1 MGTDK
6 VDKSRR
12 RFLKTG
18 MAGGAGLIVAVY
30 FATGGEQIKTSS
42 ELWNNKADNSAPNAW
57 LSIAKDGKVT
67 IRVNHTELGQ
77 GITTALPMIIAEE
90 LEARWDLVRF
100 EIAPAESV
108 YKNPLF
114 GTQMTAASTS
124 VKSSWDIL
132 RRAGATAREMLIAA
146 GAQNWNVPT
155 SECRAEKGS
164 VIHTP
169 SGRKLGFGSL
179 AQKAATLPTPKE
191 VRLKT
196 PDDFK
201 IIGQRIP
208 RLDTPLKTAGKAIFG
223 IDVRMPGL
231 LTATVIHSPVF
242 GAKVKSYDANRARA
256 IRGVR
261 HVLAMNNWVAVVG
274 DTFWQA
280 NEGADALKIEWDEGG
295 ITDIDSDQLSKHR
308 AQLARKNGKVL
319 FKKGNTE
326 EAMSTAARTVQAV
339 YELPYQ
345 AHATPEPMNCTAY
358 VRKERC
364 DVWAPTQHQDAAQE
378 TAARIAG
385 MGYKN
390 VHIHTPFVGGGFGRR
405 IAVDYVA
412 EAVQISKAIKAPV
425 KVIWS
430 RSEDIQHDLY
440 RPATYNVLRAEIN
453 DRGFPK
459 AWTHRIVGSDHM
471 AQMFHRLIPS
481 MLPYWVPRGARNIVS
496 SLVESI
502 APRVIPGKKASE
514 GAAPLSYAIDNVF
527 VDYVND
533 DPGIPTGFWRSV
545 AHSLNAFCVE
555 SFIDEIAVAGGQD
568 PFELRMELLKGTPR
582 LQKVLKLAAQKAR
595 WESSPPEGLYR
606 GIAAHDFHETMLAF
620 VVEISVDENEGIRV
634 HRVICALDCGIVIN
648 PKIVEAQIR
657 GGIAFGLT
665 AALKSEITIRKSRV
679 VQSNFDDFPLL
690 RMDEMPE
697 VEVHIVPSTDPPHGI
712 GESAVPLIG
721 PAVAN
726 AVYAATGKRIRK
738 LPIYP
743 HDLQVN

>member
-42 ELWNNKADNSAPNAW
+42 KLWNNKADNSAPNAW

-132 RRAGATAREMLIAA
+132 RRAGATAREMLITA
-146 GAQNWNVPT
+146 GAQNWNVPIY
-155 SECRAEKGS
+155 ECRAEKGS

-191 VRLKT
+191 ARLKT

-453 DRGFPK
+453 NRGFPT

-679 VQSNFDDFPLL
+679 VQCNFDDFPLL

>member
-1 MGTDK
+1 MGNDK

-18 MAGGAGLIVAVY
+18 IAGGAGLIVAVY
-30 FATGGEQIKTSS
+30 FVTGGERIKTSS
-42 ELWNNKADNSAPNAW
+42 ELWNNKADISAPNAW
-57 LSIAKDGKVT
+57 LSISKDGMVT

-114 GTQMTAASTS
+114 GTQMTAASSS

-132 RRAGATAREMLIAA
+132 RKAGASAREMLIAA
-146 GAQNWNVPT
+146 AALSWSVPS
-155 SECRAEKGS
+155 SECRAEKGA
-164 VIHTP
+164 VIHSP
-169 SGRKLGFGSL
+169 SGRKLGYGSL
-179 AQKAATLPTPKE
+179 AQKAATLPTPKK
-191 VRLKT
+191 VRLKA
-196 PDDFK
+196 PGDFK

-208 RLDTPLKTAGKAIFG
+208 RLDTPLKTAGRAIFG
-223 IDVRMPGL
+223 IDVRIPGL
-231 LTATVIHSPVF
+231 LTATVIHAPVF
-242 GAKVKSYDANRARA
+242 GAKVKSYDAKRARA
-256 IRGVR
+256 IHGVR
-261 HVLAMNNWVAVVG
+261 HVLAMNNWIAVVG

-280 NEGADALKIEWDEGG
+280 NKGADELKIEWDEGG
-295 ITDIDSDQLSKHR
+295 IKDIDSDQLSKRR
-308 AQLARKNGKVL
+308 AQLTRKSGKVF
-319 FKKGNTE
+319 FKKGDTE
-326 EAMSTAARTVQAV
+326 EAMSRAAGTVQAV
-339 YELPYQ
+339 YELSYQ

-358 VRKERC
+358 VRKNRC

-378 TAARIAG
+378 TAARITD
-385 MGYKN
+385 MEYKD

-440 RPATYNVLRAEIN
+440 RPATYNVLRAGIN
-453 DRGFPK
+453 ARGFPI
-459 AWTHRIVGSDHM
+459 AWTHRIVGPDHM

-481 MLPYWVPRGARNIVS
+481 MLPYWVPRGARNIAS
-496 SLVESI
+496 SLAESI
-502 APRVIPGKKASE
+502 APRVIPGKKASD
-514 GAAPLSYAIDNVF
+514 GAAPLSYAIDNVS

-533 DPGIPTGFWRSV
+533 DPGIPTGFWRGV
-545 AHSLNAFCVE
+545 AYTLNTFCVE
-555 SFIDEIAVAGGQD
+555 SFIDEIAVAAGQD

-582 LQKVLKLAAQKAR
+582 LQKVLKLAAEEAR
-595 WESSPPEGLYR
+595 WGSSPSEGLYR
-606 GIAAHDFHETMLAF
+606 GIAAHNFHETMLAF
-620 VVEISVDENEGIRV
+620 IVEISVEKNEVIRV

-665 AALKSEITIRKSRV
+665 AALKSEITIRKGRV

-743 HDLQVN
+743 HDLRVN

>member
-1 MGTDK
+1 M
-6 VDKSRR
+6 
-12 RFLKTG
+12 KTG
-18 MAGGAGLIVAVY
+18 IAGGAGLIVAAY
-30 FATGGEQIKTSS
+30 FATGGEHIKIGSK
-42 ELWNNKADNSAPNAW
+42 LWNSKADMSAPNAW
-57 LSIAKDGKVT
+57 LSISKDGTVT
-67 IRVNHTELGQ
+67 IGVNHTELGQ

-90 LEARWDLVRF
+90 LEACWDLVRF
-100 EIAPAESV
+100 EIAPAECV

-114 GTQMTAASTS
+114 GAQMTAASTS
-124 VKSSWDIL
+124 VKSSWDVL
-132 RRAGATAREMLIAA
+132 RKAGATAREMLIAA
-146 GAQNWNVPT
+146 GAQNWNVST

-164 VIHTP
+164 VIHAP
-169 SGRKLGFGSL
+169 SGRKLGYGLL
-179 AQKAATLPTPKE
+179 AQKAATLPPPKE

-208 RLDTPLKTAGKAIFG
+208 RLDTSLK
-223 IDVRMPGL
+223 
-231 LTATVIHSPVF
+231 
-242 GAKVKSYDANRARA
+242 
-256 IRGVR
+256 
-261 HVLAMNNWVAVVG
+261 
-274 DTFWQA
+274 
-280 NEGADALKIEWDEGG
+280 
-295 ITDIDSDQLSKHR
+295 
-308 AQLARKNGKVL
+308 
-319 FKKGNTE
+319 
-326 EAMSTAARTVQAV
+326 
-339 YELPYQ
+339 
-345 AHATPEPMNCTAY
+345 
-358 VRKERC
+358 
-364 DVWAPTQHQDAAQE
+364 

-440 RPATYNVLRAEIN
+440 LPATYNVLRAEIN
-453 DRGFPK
+453 DQGFPI

-595 WESSPPEGLYR
+595 WESSPPERLYR
-606 GIAAHDFHETMLAF
+606 AIAAHDFHETMLAF
-620 VVEISVDENEGIRV
+620 VVEISVDDNEEIRV
-634 HRVICALDCGIVIN
+634 RRVTCALDCGIVIN

-721 PAVAN
+721 PAVTN

-738 LPIYP
+738 LLMYS
-743 HDLQVN
+743 HDLEVN

>member
-1 MGTDK
+1 VSKNK

-18 MAGGAGLIVAVY
+18 IAGGAGLIVAVY
-30 FATGGEQIKTSS
+30 FATGGEHIKTSS
-42 ELWNNKADNSAPNAW
+42 ELWNNKADMSAPNAW
-57 LSIAKDGKVT
+57 LSISKDGTVT

-77 GITTALPMIIAEE
+77 GITTALPMIVAEE
-90 LEARWDLVRF
+90 LEACWDLVRF

-124 VKSSWDIL
+124 VRSSWDIL

-146 GAQNWNVPT
+146 GAKNWSVPT
-155 SECRAEKGS
+155 SECRAENGA
-164 VIHTP
+164 VIHAP
-169 SGRKLGFGSL
+169 SGRKLGYGSL

-208 RLDTPLKTAGKAIFG
+208 RLDTPLKTTGRAIFG

-242 GAKVKSYDANRARA
+242 GAKVKSYDASRARA
-256 IRGVR
+256 IHGVR

-280 NEGADALKIEWDEGG
+280 NEGADVLKIEWDKGG
-295 ITDIDSDQLSKHR
+295 ITEIDSDQLSKR
-308 AQLARKNGKVL
+308 WAQLALKKGKVV
-319 FKKGNTE
+319 FKKGDTE
-326 EAMSTAARTVQAV
+326 EAMSRAARTVQAV

-358 VRKERC
+358 VRKDRC

-378 TAARIAG
+378 TAARITG
-385 MGYKN
+385 MEYKD

-412 EAVQISKAIKAPV
+412 EAVQISNAIKAPV
-425 KVIWS
+425 KVIWN

-453 DRGFPK
+453 DRGFPI
-459 AWTHRIVGSDHM
+459 AWTHRIVGPDHM
-471 AQMFHRLIPS
+471 AQRLHRLIPS
-481 MLPYWVPRGARNIVS
+481 MLPYWVPRGVRNIAS
-496 SLVESI
+496 SLAESI
-502 APRVIPGKKASE
+502 APRLIPGKKASE
-514 GAAPLSYAIDNVF
+514 GAAPLSYAIDNVL
-527 VDYVND
+527 VNYVND

-545 AHSLNAFCVE
+545 AYSLNTFCVE
-555 SFIDEIAVAGGQD
+555 SFIDELAVAAGKD
-568 PFELRMELLKGTPR
+568 PFEFRMELLKGTPR
-582 LQKVLKLAAQKAR
+582 LQKVLQLAAEKAR
-595 WESSPPEGLYR
+595 WRSSPPEGHYR
-606 GIAAHDFHETMLAF
+606 GIAALNFHQTMLAF
-620 VVEISVDENEGIRV
+620 VVEISVDKSEGIRV

-648 PKIVEAQIR
+648 PKIIKAQIR
-657 GGIAFGLT
+657 GCIAFGLT

-738 LPIYP
+738 LPIYH
-743 HDLQVN
+743 HDLQVK